1 MSRDAK
7 NLPTIP
13 PPSLRLPLPRQGVLI
28 EHRAN
33 GSVITQNPTNG
44 YINATTLCKKAGKM
58 FGHYFANAS
67 TKEFLE
73 ELSTDIGI
81 PITALV
87 QIVKG
92 GKDAKSQGTWVHP
105 QVAINLGQWLSP
117 QFAVQVSKWVFDW
130 MQGKTT
136 GWMPMH
142 VRRYMANRAKVPHS
156 HFSMLNEIYL
166 HLIAPLEDSGFML
179 PDKMLPDASTG
190 KMFSD
195 FLRKKG
201 IDPADFPYY
210 DHEFLDGRRPPVQ
223 ARLYPNEHLADFRK
237 YFHDIWLPVRA
248 LIYFQKRA
256 PEALPHLQQI
266 IAALPSPKKRG

>member
-44 YINATTLCKKAGKM
+44 YINATTLCKKAGKL

-105 QVAINLGQWLSP
+105 QVA
-117 QFAVQVSKWVFDW
+117 
-130 MQGKTT
+130 
-136 GWMPMH
+136 H
-142 VRRYMANRAKVPHS
+142 
-156 HFSMLNEIYL
+156 
-166 HLIAPLEDSGFML
+166 
-179 PDKMLPDASTG
+179 
-190 KMFSD
+190 
-195 FLRKKG
+195 
-201 IDPADFPYY
+201 
-210 DHEFLDGRRPPVQ
+210 
-223 ARLYPNEHLADFRK
+223 
-237 YFHDIWLPVRA
+237 
-248 LIYFQKRA
+248 
-256 PEALPHLQQI
+256 
-266 IAALPSPKKRG
+266 